1 MEMCWYFLQGG
12 DVKLVFISVSTR
24 GGCLLDKEDVELE
37 SRGHTLEGTYDM
49 TGWNKR

>member
-1 MEMCWYFLQGG
+1 MIICGDVLVLPAGG

-37 SRGHTLEGTYDM
+37 SRGHT
-49 TGWNKR
+49 